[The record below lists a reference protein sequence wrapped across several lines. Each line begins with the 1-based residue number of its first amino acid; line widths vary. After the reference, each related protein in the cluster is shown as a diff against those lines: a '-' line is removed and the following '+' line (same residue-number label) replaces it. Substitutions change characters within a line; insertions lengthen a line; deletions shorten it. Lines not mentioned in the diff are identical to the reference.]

1 MLGGIAAFQRFR
13 HSQFDSGTSNQKGK
27 TISYKLKESGKMF
40 TKIKRKTIG
49 NLFGIQCKKKLL
61 SKRSAWRA
69 MMCTTKQKWTL
80 LCSYST
86 KTSSL

>member
-40 TKIKRKTIG
+40 TKIKG
-49 NLFGIQCKKKLL
+49 
-61 SKRSAWRA
+61 KRLAIFLVFNVKRN
-69 MMCTTKQKWTL
+69 
-80 LCSYST
+80 Y
-86 KTSSL
+86 